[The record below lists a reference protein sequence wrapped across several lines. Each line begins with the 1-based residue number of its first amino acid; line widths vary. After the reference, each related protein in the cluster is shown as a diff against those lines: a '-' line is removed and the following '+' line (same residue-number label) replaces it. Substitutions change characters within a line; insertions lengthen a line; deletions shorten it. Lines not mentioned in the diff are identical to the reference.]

1 MTKSLCK
8 YRRAEISDQFALISQ
23 IVSEPNYICSS
34 CTRVASDKAYLCKP
48 SALSQHK
55 VLLNPAPLAITG
67 LATAEALIVDN
78 NIEALPQP
86 SAVGQARLET
96 LAAAAQAEP
105 KLEVQEQECVVT
117 KAKKLKKLAK
127 KKAKLLKKTAKAVKK
142 YEKALAKAKL
152 SMGI

>member
-96 LAAAAQAEP
+96 LTAAQAEP
-105 KLEVQEQECVVT
+105 ELEVQEQECVVT

>member
-78 NIEALPQP
+78 NIEVLPQP

-96 LAAAAQAEP
+96 LAAAQAEP
-105 KLEVQEQECVVT
+105 ELEVQEQECVVT

>member
-86 SAVGQARLET
+86 SAIGQARLET
-96 LAAAAQAEP
+96 LAAAQAEP
-105 KLEVQEQECVVT
+105 ELEVQEQECVVT

>member
-96 LAAAAQAEP
+96 LAAAEP
-105 KLEVQEQECVVT
+105 ELEVQEQECVVT

>member
-48 SALSQHK
+48 SALNQHK

-96 LAAAAQAEP
+96 LAAAQAEP
-105 KLEVQEQECVVT
+105 EIEVQEQECVVI

>member
-96 LAAAAQAEP
+96 LAAAQAEP
-105 KLEVQEQECVVT
+105 ELEVQEQECVVT

-142 YEKALAKAKL
+142 YEKALAKARL

>member
-23 IVSEPNYICSS
+23 IVSVPNYICSS

-96 LAAAAQAEP
+96 LAAAQAEP
-105 KLEVQEQECVVT
+105 ELEVQEQECVVT

>member
-8 YRRAEISDQFALISQ
+8 YRRAEISDRFALISQ

-96 LAAAAQAEP
+96 LAAAQAEP
-105 KLEVQEQECVVT
+105 ELEVQEQECVVT

>member
-67 LATAEALIVDN
+67 LATAEALIVDH

-96 LAAAAQAEP
+96 LAAAQAEP
-105 KLEVQEQECVVT
+105 ELEVQEQECVVT

>member
-96 LAAAAQAEP
+96 LAAAQAEP
-105 KLEVQEQECVVT
+105 ELEVQEQECVVT

-142 YEKALAKAKL
+142 YEKTLAKAKL

>member
-96 LAAAAQAEP
+96 LAAAQAEP
-105 KLEVQEQECVVT
+105 ELEVQEQECVVT

>member
-96 LAAAAQAEP
+96 LAAAQAEP
-105 KLEVQEQECVVT
+105 ELEFQEQECVVT

-152 SMGI
+152 SIGI

>member
-96 LAAAAQAEP
+96 LAAAQAEP
-105 KLEVQEQECVVT
+105 NLRFRNKNVL
-117 KAKKLKKLAK
+117 
-127 KKAKLLKKTAKAVKK
+127 
-142 YEKALAKAKL
+142 
-152 SMGI
+152 

>member
-96 LAAAAQAEP
+96 LAAAQAEP
-105 KLEVQEQECVVT
+105 EIEVQEQECVVT

-142 YEKALAKAKL
+142 YEKALAKAKF

>member
-8 YRRAEISDQFALISQ
+8 YRRAEISEQFALISQ

-96 LAAAAQAEP
+96 LAAAQAEP
-105 KLEVQEQECVVT
+105 ELEVQEQECVVT

>member
-96 LAAAAQAEP
+96 LAAAQAEP
-105 KLEVQEQECVVT
+105 EIEVQEQECVVT

>member
-96 LAAAAQAEP
+96 LAAAQAEP

>member
-8 YRRAEISDQFALISQ
+8 YRRTEISDQFALISQ

-96 LAAAAQAEP
+96 LAAAQAEP
-105 KLEVQEQECVVT
+105 ELEVQEQECVVT